1 LREGLKVRIRVL
13 IVSLLVVM
21 LCVMGYFL
29 VDFKNKN
36 INLKKKYNEMEE
48 IVKKNELDAVIYNEK
63 SEELGELKEKN
74 KDKISKYEEVEK
86 WNQEIKDYLD

>member
-1 LREGLKVRIRVL
+1 MRIRVL
-13 IVSLLVVM
+13 IVSLLVFM

>member
-1 LREGLKVRIRVL
+1 MRIRVL

-74 KDKISKYEEVEK
+74 KDKISKYEEVKK

>member
-1 LREGLKVRIRVL
+1 
-13 IVSLLVVM
+13 M

-86 WNQEIKDYLD
+86 WNQEIKDYLALNLDESHFYYG

>member
-1 LREGLKVRIRVL
+1 
-13 IVSLLVVM
+13 
-21 LCVMGYFL
+21 MGYFL

-86 WNQEIKDYLD
+86 WNQEIKDYLDQ

>member
-1 LREGLKVRIRVL
+1 
-13 IVSLLVVM
+13 M

-86 WNQEIKDYLD
+86 WNQEIKDYLDQ

>member
-1 LREGLKVRIRVL
+1 VKIRVL
-13 IVSLLVVM
+13 VISLLVVM

-29 VDFKNKN
+29 FDLKNKN
-36 INLKKKYNEMEE
+36 TDLKKKYNEMEE
-48 IVKKNELDAVIYNEK
+48 IVKKNELDKEVYFKKE
-63 SEELGELKEKN
+63 EELNELKEKN

>member
-1 LREGLKVRIRVL
+1 
-13 IVSLLVVM
+13 
-21 LCVMGYFL
+21 
-29 VDFKNKN
+29 
-36 INLKKKYNEMEE
+36 MEE